1 MSCPFCTEIVTGLPP
16 DREGVTVPTR
26 LLRET
31 ADFVAIADISPLVV
45 GHIIVVPRRHL
56 LSFGAVPVRHRA
68 QLTAFVADLSATLTE
83 RVGVPVL
90 LEHGTDSG
98 SDGGGC
104 VSHAHLH
111 LVPTGLDWRKPLA
124 RYRVTEVSSLDDL
137 SYWGERDCPYVYAGA
152 PCGAGLVADE
162 LAGIAKQF
170 LRIEIARQLGLQG
183 RIWDWRQHIL
193 GDNLTETVALFRGSE
208 AVDR

>member
-16 DREGVTVPTR
+16 DREGVTVSTR
-26 LLRET
+26 LLHET

-45 GHIIVVPRRHL
+45 GHIIVLPRRHL
-56 LSFGAVPVRHRA
+56 LSFGTVPSKHRA
-68 QLTAFVADLSATLTE
+68 QLAALVSELSTTLAE
-83 RVGVPVL
+83 RVGAPIL
-90 LEHGTDSG
+90 LEHGTDSS

-111 LVPTGLDWRKPLA
+111 LVPAELDWREPLS

-152 PCGAGLVADE
+152 PSGAGLVADE
-162 LAGIAKQF
+162 LRGIPKQF
-170 LRIEIARQLGLQG
+170 LRIEIARQLGLPG

-193 GDNLTETVALFRGSE
+193 GDNLTDTVALFLGRE
-208 AVDR
+208 VVDR